1 MALSVT
7 TCMPDK
13 FREDLFGGFHVWKAA
28 GGNTFRLGLFV
39 SAASGNRTYDK
50 DTENYSEIIAS
61 PDDENAAVGYTAK
74 GETLTLADASQ
85 GSNVAFVDFTNDITW
100 SSITM
105 TARAAFILNDT
116 HASDRIV
123 SLHDFGSDKTA
134 DGGDFVVQAP
144 AAASGTA
151 ILRLA

>member
-13 FREDLFGGFHVWKAA
+13 FREDLFGGYHLWRAS

-39 SAASGNRTYDK
+39 ALASGNRTYDK
-50 DTENYSEIIAS
+50 DSEDYSEIIAS
-61 PDDENAAVGYTAK
+61 PNDENSASGYTAK
-74 GETLTLADASQ
+74 GEILSLVDATHS
-85 GSNVAFVDFTNDITW
+85 SAVAYVDFDADITW

-105 TARAAFILNDT
+105 TARAAFIINDT

-144 AAASGTA
+144 VAASGTA